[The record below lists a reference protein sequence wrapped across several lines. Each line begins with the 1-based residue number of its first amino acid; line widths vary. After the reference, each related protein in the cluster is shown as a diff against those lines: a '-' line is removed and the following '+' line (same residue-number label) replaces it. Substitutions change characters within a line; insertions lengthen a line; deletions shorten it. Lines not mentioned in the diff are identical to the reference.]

1 MSIFDTIFKNI
12 VERQKAM
19 RIDIFLN
26 KMHKSPDELIE
37 MIRQG
42 STAELGLSSYRSLK
56 ENLPNPDEVLDI
68 LKLITIFII

>member
-1 MSIFDTIFKNI
+1 
-12 VERQKAM
+12 M

-42 STAELGLSSYRSLK
+42 MAAGLGLSGYRSLK
-56 ENLPNPDEVLDI
+56 ENLPNTDEVLNI
-68 LKLITIFII
+68 LKSITIFMI